1 MKTQCQFL
9 SENEQLKIHEK
20 SIKILQEIGIKFL
33 SKKALKILE
42 KNGAKVDYS
51 EKIAKIPREMV
62 DQALKTA
69 PKSFVLGARNPK
81 FDAPYP
87 SSYTGYVLDCGGVFT
102 FDYKNK
108 QRRYSTM
115 QDCENALRV
124 FEEMSLG
131 SYIWPH
137 SVPDMENTHPNS
149 SQILLDLSALM
160 FTSKHVQDELTD
172 PREVPYMIEGLTAIL
187 GSEAAVKQR
196 KLYSVCY
203 CTLAPLTHDDGMSEA
218 LIEASEFE
226 IPILI
231 FPMPCAGST
240 GPASLFSNIAMGNA
254 EALSAVVLF
263 QMAHPGTPLIYG
275 DASGSTEF
283 SSGGFL
289 EGSPEMVLM
298 SGARGEMA
306 KFYGLPNT
314 QAGCLT
320 DAKTPGAQ
328 AVMEKLITTLP
339 LVLSGVDYIQ
349 GPGAIETSG
358 TLCLE
363 QIVVD
368 DEIARM
374 CKRLR
379 DGIDTSDD
387 KDYYEDIK
395 AVKPG
400 GHFLMQ
406 PNTLKACRSDEFLLP
421 LLSNRNAYES
431 WLKLGSPELY
441 NEAQKKVEE
450 ILATPQKNPLSDD
463 VIGKL
468 EAIIRRAEEEMK

>member
-1 MKTQCQFL
+1 MKTQCHFL

-20 SIKILQEIGIKFL
+20 SIKILEEVGVKFL
-33 SKKALKILE
+33 SKKALKVLE
-42 KNGAKVDYS
+42 KNGAKVDYT
-51 EKIAKIPREMV
+51 EKLAKIPREMV

-69 PKSFVLGARNPK
+69 PESFVLAARNPE
-81 FDAPYP
+81 FDAAYP
-87 SSYTGYVLDCGGVFT
+87 SRHTGYVLDCGGVFT
-102 FDYKNK
+102 FDYKNS

-137 SVPDMENTHPNS
+137 SVPDMEKTHPNS

-172 PREVPYMIEGLTAIL
+172 PREVPYMIEGMAAIL
-187 GSEAAVKQR
+187 GSEAAVKKR
-196 KLYSVCY
+196 KIYSVCY

-218 LIEASEFE
+218 LMDLSEFE

-275 DASGSTEF
+275 DASGSTNF

-320 DAKTPGAQ
+320 DAKTPGPQ

-368 DEIARM
+368 EEIAKL

-379 DGIDTSDD
+379 DGIDTSDE

-406 PNTLKACRSDEFLLP
+406 PNTLKACRSEEFLMP
-421 LLSNRNAYES
+421 LLSNRSAYEN
-431 WLKLGSPELY
+431 WVKLGSPEIY

-468 EAIIRRAEEEMK
+468 EEIIRRAEEELK

>member
-9 SENEQLKIHEK
+9 SENEQALIHEK
-20 SIKILQEIGIKFL
+20 SIKILEEIGVKFL
-33 SKKALKILE
+33 SKKALEVLE
-42 KNGAKVDYS
+42 KNGATVDYT
-51 EKIAKIPREMV
+51 EKLAKIPREMV

-81 FDAPYP
+81 FDVPYP
-87 SSYTGYVLDCGGVFT
+87 SQHTGYVLDCGGVFT
-102 FDYKNK
+102 YDYKK
-108 QRRYSTM
+108 GERRYSTLK
-115 QDCENALRV
+115 DCEQAFRI

-131 SYIWPH
+131 SYVWPH
-137 SVPDMENTHPNS
+137 SVPDLELSHPNS
-149 SQILLDLSALM
+149 SQIFLDISALTY
-160 FTSKHVQDELTD
+160 TSKHVQDELTD
-172 PREVPYMIEGLTAIL
+172 PREVPYMIEAMATIL
-187 GSEAAVKQR
+187 GSESAVKER
-196 KLYSVCY
+196 KIYSVCY

-218 LIEASEFE
+218 LMELSEFE

-240 GPASLFSNIAMGNA
+240 GPSSLFTNIAMGNA

-306 KFYGLPNT
+306 KFYGLPST

-320 DAKTPGAQ
+320 DAKTPGPQ

-349 GPGAIETSG
+349 GPGAVETSG

-363 QIVVD
+363 QIIVD
-368 DEIARM
+368 EEIAM
-374 CKRLR
+374 LCKRLR
-379 DGIDTSDD
+379 DGIDTSDA
-387 KDYYEDIK
+387 KDFYDDVK
-395 AVKPG
+395 SVKPG

-406 PNTLKACRSDEFLLP
+406 PNTLKTCRSEEFLIP
-421 LLSNRNAYES
+421 MLSDRNAFER
-431 WLKLGSPELY
+431 WVKLGRPDLY
-441 NEAQKKVEE
+441 EKAQKKVEE
-450 ILATPQKNPLSDD
+450 ILTTPQPHPLSDD
-463 VIGKL
+463 IIGKL
-468 EAIIRRAEEEMK
+468 EEIMRRAEEEMN

>member
-20 SIKILQEIGIKFL
+20 SIQILEEVGVKFL
-33 SKKALKILE
+33 SDKALNVLG
-42 KNGAKVDYS
+42 KNGAKIDTS
-51 EKIAKIPREMV
+51 EKIAKIPRELV

-69 PKSFVLGARNPK
+69 PKSFVLGARNPE
-81 FDAPYP
+81 FDAAYP
-87 SSYTGYVLDCGGVFT
+87 SQHTGYVLDCGGVFT
-102 FDYKNK
+102 FDYKNG

-115 QDCENALRV
+115 QDCEDALRV

-137 SVPDMENTHPNS
+137 SVPEIEKTHPNS
-149 SQILLDLSALM
+149 SQILLDLSSLM

-172 PREVPYMIEGLTAIL
+172 PSEVPYMIEGMAAIL
-187 GSEAAVKQR
+187 GSEDAVRER

-203 CTLAPLTHDDGMSEA
+203 CTLAPLTHDSGMSEA
-218 LIEASEFE
+218 LMESSEFE

-231 FPMPCAGST
+231 YPMPCAGST

-289 EGSPEMVLM
+289 EGSPEMVLQTA
-298 SGARGEMA
+298 ARGEMA

-320 DAKTPGAQ
+320 DAKAPGPQ

-339 LVLSGVDYIQ
+339 LVLGGADYIQ
-349 GPGAIETSG
+349 GPGALETSA

-368 DEIARM
+368 EEIARL

-379 DGIDTSDD
+379 DGIDTSDE
-387 KDYYEDIK
+387 KDFYEDIK

-400 GHFLMQ
+400 GHFLSQ
-406 PNTLKACRSDEFLLP
+406 KNTLKACRSEEFLLP
-421 LLSNRNAYES
+421 LLSDRNAYES
-431 WLKLGSPELY
+431 WVKLGSPDLY
-441 NEAQKKVEE
+441 NKAHEKVEE
-450 ILATPQKNPLSDD
+450 ILSTPQKHPLSDD
-463 VIGKL
+463 VVGKL
-468 EAIIRRAEEEMK
+468 ESIIRRAEEELG

>member
-1 MKTQCQFL
+1 MKTRCQFL
-9 SENEQLKIHEK
+9 SEDEQLKVHEK
-20 SIKILQEIGIKFL
+20 SIKILEEVGVQFL
-33 SKKALKILE
+33 SEKALKILE
-42 KNGAKVDYS
+42 KNGARVDYN
-51 EKIAKIPREMV
+51 KKLAKIPREMV

-69 PKSFVLGARNPK
+69 PKSFVLGARNPE
-81 FDAPYP
+81 FDVPYP
-87 SSYTGYVLDCGGVFT
+87 SAHTGYVLDGGGVFT
-102 FDYKNK
+102 FDYKK
-108 QRRYSTM
+108 GERRYATL
-115 QDCENALRV
+115 QDCENAFRV

-131 SYIWPH
+131 SYVWPH
-137 SVPDMENTHPNS
+137 SVPDLEKTYPNS
-149 SQILLDLSALM
+149 SQIFLDLSALM

-172 PREVPYMIEGLTAIL
+172 PREVPYMIEGMAAIL
-187 GSEAAVKQR
+187 GSEDAVKER
-196 KLYSVCY
+196 KIYSVCY
-203 CTLAPLTHDDGMSEA
+203 CTLAPLTHDGGMSEA
-218 LIEASEFE
+218 LMDLSEFE

-283 SSGGFL
+283 STGGFL

-298 SGARGEMA
+298 SAARGEMA
-306 KFYGLPNT
+306 RFYGLPNT

-320 DAKTPGAQ
+320 DAKAPGPQ

-349 GPGAIETSG
+349 GPGALETSG

-368 DEIARM
+368 EEIARL

-379 DGIDTSDD
+379 DGIDISEE
-387 KDYYEDIK
+387 KDLFEDIK
-395 AVKPG
+395 AMKPG

-406 PNTLKACRSDEFLLP
+406 PSTVTACRSPEFLMP
-421 LLSNRNAYES
+421 LLSDRNAYET
-431 WLKLGSPELY
+431 WLQLGRPSLY
-441 NEAQKKVEE
+441 KEAQKKVAE
-450 ILATPQKNPLSDD
+450 ILATPQKHPLSDS

-468 EAIIRRAEEEMK
+468 EEIIRRAEEGLG

>member
-1 MKTQCQFL
+1 L
-9 SENEQLKIHEK
+9 SE
-20 SIKILQEIGIKFL
+20 
-33 SKKALKILE
+33 KALKILD
-42 KNGAKVDYS
+42 KNGARVSYS
-51 EKIAKIPREMV
+51 DKLAKIPREMV

-69 PKSFVLGARNPK
+69 PKSFVLGARNSE
-81 FDAPYP
+81 FDVHYP
-87 SSYTGYVLDCGGVFT
+87 SKHTGYVFDGGGVFT
-102 FDYKNK
+102 YDYKK
-108 QRRYSTM
+108 GERRYSTLK
-115 QDCENALRV
+115 DCENAFRV
-124 FEEMSLG
+124 FEKMSLG
-131 SYIWPH
+131 SYVWPH
-137 SVPDMENTHPNS
+137 SVPDLEKSHPNS
-149 SQILLDLSALM
+149 SQIMLDLSALM

-172 PREVPYMIEGLTAIL
+172 PREVPYMIEGMAAIL
-187 GSEAAVKQR
+187 GSEAAVKER
-196 KLYSVCY
+196 KIYSVCY

-218 LIEASEFE
+218 LIALSEFE

-240 GPASLFSNIAMGNA
+240 GPASLYSNIAMGNA

-275 DASGSTEF
+275 DASGSTDF

-298 SGARGEMA
+298 SAARGEMA

-320 DAKTPGAQ
+320 DAKAPGSQ
-328 AVMEKLITTLP
+328 AIMEKLITTLP

-368 DEIARM
+368 EEIARL

-379 DGIDTSDD
+379 DGIDTSDE
-387 KDYYEDIK
+387 KDFYEDIK
-395 AVKPG
+395 SVGPG

-406 PNTLKACRSDEFLLP
+406 PSTVKACRSEEFLMP
-421 LLSNRNAYES
+421 LLSNRSAYES
-431 WLKLGSPELY
+431 WIKLGSPELY

-450 ILATPQKNPLSDD
+450 ILETPQKNPLSDD

-468 EAIIRRAEEEMK
+468 EEIIRRSEDELK

>member
-9 SENEQLKIHEK
+9 SEDERVKVHEK
-20 SIKILQEIGIKFL
+20 SIKILEEVGVQFL
-33 SKKALKILE
+33 SEKTLKVLE
-42 KNGAKVDYS
+42 KNGARVDYS
-51 EKIAKIPREMV
+51 EKLAKIPREMV

-69 PKSFVLGARNPK
+69 PRSFVLGARNPA
-81 FDAPYP
+81 FDAAYP
-87 SSYTGYVLDCGGVFT
+87 SAHTGYVLDGGGVFT
-102 FDYKNK
+102 FDYKK
-108 QRRYSTM
+108 GERRYATLK
-115 QDCENALRV
+115 DCENAFRV

-131 SYIWPH
+131 SYVWPH
-137 SVPDMENTHPNS
+137 SVPDLENTHPHS
-149 SQILLDLSALM
+149 SQIFLDLSALTY
-160 FTSKHVQDELTD
+160 TSKHVQDELTD
-172 PREVPYMIEGLTAIL
+172 PREVPYMIEGMAAIL
-187 GSEAAVKQR
+187 GSEDAVKER
-196 KLYSVCY
+196 KIYSVCY
-203 CTLAPLTHDDGMSEA
+203 CTLAPLTHDGGMSEA
-218 LIEASEFE
+218 LMDLSEYE

-275 DASGSTEF
+275 DAPGSTEF
-283 SSGGFL
+283 STGGFL

-306 KFYGLPNT
+306 RFYGLPNT

-320 DAKTPGAQ
+320 DANRPGPQ

-368 DEIARM
+368 EEIARL

-379 DGIDTSDD
+379 DGIDTSDESD
-387 KDYYEDIK
+387 FYEDIK

-406 PNTLKACRSDEFLLP
+406 PNTLKACRSQEFLLP
-421 LLSNRNAYES
+421 MLSNRNAYED
-431 WLKLGSPELY
+431 WVKLGSPGIY
-441 NEAQKKVEE
+441 DKASKKVEE
-450 ILATPQKNPLSDD
+450 ILATPQKHPLPDN
-463 VIGKL
+463 VIGKI
-468 EAIIRRAEEEMK
+468 EAITRRAEKELS

>member
-9 SENEQLKIHEK
+9 SEDEQSKVHEK
-20 SIKILQEIGIKFL
+20 SIKILEEIGVKFL
-33 SKKALKILE
+33 SAKALKVLE

-51 EKIAKIPREMV
+51 EKLAKIPREMV

-69 PKSFVLGARNPK
+69 PKSFVLGARNPE
-81 FDAPYP
+81 FDVPYP
-87 SSYTGYVLDCGGVFT
+87 APYTGYILDCGGVFT
-102 FDYKNK
+102 FDYKK
-108 QRRYSTM
+108 GQRRYSTLK
-115 QDCENALRV
+115 DCEDALRV

-137 SVPDMENTHPNS
+137 SVPDMEITHPNS
-149 SQILLDLSALM
+149 SKIYLDLAALM

-172 PREVPYMIEGLTAIL
+172 PREVPYMIEGMTAIL
-187 GSEAAVKQR
+187 GSEAAVKER
-196 KLYSVCY
+196 KIYSVCY
-203 CTLAPLTHDDGMSEA
+203 CTMAPLTHDGGMSEA
-218 LIEASEFE
+218 LIDLSEFE

-240 GPASLFSNIAMGNA
+240 GPASLYSNIAMGNA

-263 QMAHPGTPLIYG
+263 QMAQPGTPLIYG
-275 DASGSTEF
+275 DASGSTQF

-298 SGARGEMA
+298 SAARGEMA
-306 KFYGLPNT
+306 RFYGLPNT

-320 DAKTPGAQ
+320 DAKTPGPQ

-368 DEIARM
+368 EEIAKL

-379 DGIDTSDD
+379 DGIDTSDE
-387 KDYYEDIK
+387 KDFYDDIK
-395 AVKPG
+395 AVGPG
-400 GHFLMQ
+400 GHFLVQ
-406 PNTLKACRSDEFLLP
+406 PNTVKACRSEEFLMP
-421 LLSNRNAYES
+421 LLSNRSAYES
-431 WLKLGSPELY
+431 WVKLGSPELY
-441 NEAQKKVEE
+441 QEAQQKVEE
-450 ILATPQKNPLSDD
+450 ILATPQKHPLPDD

-468 EAIIRRAEEEMK
+468 EAIIRRAEEELE

>member
-1 MKTQCQFL
+1 MKTQCRFL
-9 SENEQLKIHEK
+9 SEDEQSKVHER
-20 SIKILQEIGIKFL
+20 SINILEEVGVRFL
-33 SKKALKILE
+33 SEKALKVLE
-42 KNGAKVDYS
+42 KNGARVDYS
-51 EKIAKIPREMV
+51 EKLAKIPREMV

-69 PKSFVLGARNPK
+69 PTSFVLGARNPE
-81 FDAPYP
+81 FDVPYP
-87 SSYTGYVLDCGGVFT
+87 SAHTGYVLDGGGVFT
-102 FDYKNK
+102 FDYNK
-108 QRRYSTM
+108 GARRYSTL
-115 QDCENALRV
+115 QDCENAFRI

-131 SYIWPH
+131 SYVWPH
-137 SVPDMENTHPNS
+137 SVPDLEKTHPHS
-149 SQILLDLSALM
+149 SQIFLDLSALT

-172 PREVPYMIEGLTAIL
+172 PREVPYMIEGMAAIL
-187 GSEAAVKQR
+187 GSEDAVRER
-196 KLYSVCY
+196 KIYSVCY
-203 CTLAPLTHDDGMSEA
+203 CTLAPLTHDGGMSEA
-218 LIEASEFE
+218 LMDLSEYE

-263 QMAHPGTPLIYG
+263 QMAHPCTPLIYG

-283 SSGGFL
+283 STGGFL
-289 EGSPEMVLM
+289 EGSPEMALM
-298 SGARGEMA
+298 SAARGEMA
-306 KFYGLPNT
+306 RFYGLPNT

-320 DAKTPGAQ
+320 DANMPGPQ

-368 DEIARM
+368 EEIARL

-379 DGIDTSDD
+379 DGIDTTAE
-387 KDYYEDIK
+387 KDLFEDIK
-395 AVKPG
+395 TVKPG

-406 PNTLKACRSDEFLLP
+406 PSTLTACRSQEFLMP
-421 LLSNRNAYES
+421 LISNRNAYES
-431 WLKLGSPELY
+431 WVKLGSPDLY
-441 NEAQKKVEE
+441 DEAQKKVEE
-450 ILATPQKNPLSDD
+450 ILATPQKHPLPDD
-463 VIGKL
+463 VIGKI
-468 EAIIRRAEEEMK
+468 EAIARRAEKELA